1 MVNYHDPATIAQE
14 YGACAFMS
22 RFGVSQSDLPIGLF
36 NSGAG
41 EALACHEWFIYVSLT
56 VLPR

>member
-1 MVNYHDPATIAQE
+1 MANYHDPATIAQE
-14 YGACAFMS
+14 YGAYAFLS
-22 RFGVSQSDLPIGLF
+22 RFRVSQPDLPIGLF

-56 VLPR
+56 VLPC